1 MFNRLKDYTF
11 TKNHL
16 QFLKTADLLTG
27 HIHTRESYATFKAQ
41 DKHISLTAN
50 ASDRLEDYT
59 FTKNLQSLK
68 TVDLSR
74 GHTHT
79 LTPSPLHPHLK
90 PPL

>member
-50 ASDRLEDYT
+50 
-59 FTKNLQSLK
+59 
-68 TVDLSR
+68 
-74 GHTHT
+74 T
-79 LTPSPLHPHLK
+79 LDHLK
-90 PPL
+90 DHIFAKNHL